1 MKAESRALLRD
12 ALVWDNHACMPLR
25 PDDERFLPQLERV
38 RRVGVNAIT
47 LNIGFGPCSREQHLA
62 VLDAFRRWVVARPE
76 HYCLA
81 ASIADIERATS
92 EGRLAVLFDIEGMAL
107 LDDGDLDLID
117 ELRRRGV
124 GWMLVAYN
132 RANAAGGGCMDDED
146 PGLSTHGRNILDRMR
161 AVGMIACCSHTGHRT
176 ARDVIEHAGNPVI
189 FSHSNAAAV
198 HAHPRNIPDSLARA
212 CAAGGGV
219 VGVTGIG
226 AFLGEGTDYA
236 ELLARHVDHYV
247 QVLGPEHVGLS
258 LDYVYDQQELI
269 DYLVAQPATF
279 GGKQAIEEATRMA
292 PPEVLPALV
301 DRLLGLGY
309 DWSALAAILGGNWR
323 RVAATVWEGRP
334 GLAVAQ
340 QYVED

>member
-1 MKAESRALLRD
+1 MNTESEALLRD

-25 PDDERFLPQLERV
+25 PDDDSFLPQLERAH
-38 RRVGVNAIT
+38 RVGVNAIT
-47 LNIGFGPCSREQHLA
+47 LNIGFGQCSREQHLA
-62 VLDAFRRWVVARPE
+62 VLRAFRRWIEARPE
-76 HYCLA
+76 QYCLA
-81 ASIADIERATS
+81 NSVADIERAAG

-117 ELRRRGV
+117 ELRRQGV

-132 RANAAGGGCMDDED
+132 RANHAGGGCMDDED
-146 PGLSTHGRNILDRMR
+146 PGLSEHGRRVLSRMR
-161 AVGMIACCSHTGHRT
+161 EVGMIACCSHTGHRT
-176 ARDVIEHAGNPVI
+176 ARDVIENAGNPVI

-198 HAHPRNIPDSLARA
+198 HAHPRNIPDELARA

-247 QVLGPEHVGLS
+247 QLLGPAHVGLS

-269 DYLVAQPATF
+269 DYLQGQPETF
-279 GGKQAIEEATRMA
+279 GSMGAIEEAIRMA
-292 PPEVLPALV
+292 PPEVLPAFV

-309 DWSALAAILGGNWR
+309 DGSALAAILGGNWR
-323 RVAATVWEGRP
+323 RVASTVWEGRA
-334 GLAVAQ
+334 G
-340 QYVED
+340 DG